1 MEVAERIEAIINQC
15 HNAGSEFKPLLT
27 AARQYLSG
35 NGPLSAVQQA
45 WQALIQAYTY
55 YYSQSGLIYIADP
68 RSERLDDFDLLVLD
82 VSMITGTL
90 STFFSK
96 IAEAGPVEQAR
107 DYLRAKGMDEPSIIE
122 SLVRNSQ
129 FYDDAGNPTALGQ
142 LVLSYVPEHSEEI
155 LRSFPTGNW
164 GGPRRSLFRLCL
176 LSQPEG
182 YLDLAWQ
189 LAKTANLRETDEYA
203 AELLKV
209 DAARFTDWAR
219 QVARDTMQVTYY
231 YGSYAYPTL
240 KALLELDPAQNI
252 DLAVEAFGAPLK
264 SNRYVTAELQR
275 IGLEAAY
282 RFDPVTYLPFM
293 EEAAASRNVSLRQHA
308 INVLKK
314 TDFEQARPILQRC
327 VASYSHDVALL
338 ALNALLDHEWPER
351 QDYLLSLLSHRA
363 KPIRETSAKGLAK
376 AGESVI
382 EALAP
387 SLAHTNAEVRLA
399 AVQALQLIGG
409 EQARAA
415 LVARLDVEK
424 SLKIKQAILDVV
436 GAAAVIASSETAP
449 ASPAEALSAEAEA
462 VFKRV
467 KKPVLPWFDAAQMPG
482 LRWNDGEPVQQAVV
496 NYLIYLQSRVKQME
510 PAERVQQ
517 ALPLIDRSSSGDLA
531 LALFNG
537 WLEQHAPSKQAWI
550 LPLVCAL
557 ADERLIPLMRRY
569 IDGWT
574 GNLRGTMAG
583 KAVTAMVHIESNL
596 ALEEINDI
604 RANNTSVN
612 VRWTARKVLNAAAEQ
627 RGITLDEL
635 DDLVVPKLG
644 FDERGQRVFDYGP
657 RQFTV
662 RLYFDQTIQI
672 TDHASKRLTTLPKPA
687 ARDDASKAKAAHAA
701 WSLLKNQVPQ
711 VMKTQ
716 AQRLERALNLH
727 RSWDVARWQTLFL
740 KHPVL
745 RPLAVTLVWGVVA
758 AESSGYQTIF
768 RPLEDGSLTDVEDN
782 AIELP
787 TEGRICL
794 VDPAELDETIRS
806 ACLQHLTDYEVMPP
820 FAQLNR
826 PVARVPS

>member
-1 MEVAERIEAIINQC
+1 MEAAERIEAIINQC

-27 AARQYLSG
+27 AACQYLSG

-68 RSERLDDFDLLVLD
+68 RSERLDDFDLRVLD

-90 STFFSK
+90 GIFFSK

-107 DYLRAKGMDEPSIIE
+107 DYLRAKGMDEPGIIE
-122 SLVRNSQ
+122 SLISSNR
-129 FYDDAGNPTALGQ
+129 FYDADASTPTALGR
-142 LVLSYVPEHSEEI
+142 LILSYVPEQFNEIQKSFLSGNHSA
-155 LRSFPTGNW
+155 S
-164 GGPRRSLFRLCL
+164 RRSLFKLFFL
-176 LSQPEG
+176 VQPDT
-182 YLDLAWQ
+182 YLDMAWQ
-189 LAKTANLRETDEYA
+189 LAKTANWHETDEYA

-219 QVARDTMQVTYY
+219 QVARDTMQVPYY
-231 YGSYAYPTL
+231 YRYAYPTL
-240 KALLELDPAQNI
+240 KALLELDPAQHI
-252 DLAVEAFGAPLK
+252 DLAVEAFGAPFK
-264 SNRYVTAELQR
+264 SHRYFTAELQC

-293 EEAAASRNVSLRQHA
+293 EQAATSRNVSLRQHA
-308 INVLKK
+308 INVLKE

-327 VASYSHDVALL
+327 IASYSRDVALL

-382 EALAP
+382 EALIP
-387 SLAHTNAEVRLA
+387 SLAHINAEVRLA

-415 LVARLDVEK
+415 LVARLDKEK
-424 SLKIKQAILDVV
+424 SLKVKQAILDVV

-449 ASPAEALSAEAEA
+449 ASPVEALSAEAEA
-462 VFKRV
+462 VFRRV

-482 LRWNDGEPVQQAVV
+482 LRWKDGEPVPQTVV
-496 NYLIYLQSRVKQME
+496 NYLLYLQSRVKEMK

-537 WLEQHAPSKQAWI
+537 WIGQGIVSKQAWL
-550 LPLVCAL
+550 LPLVCTL
-557 ADERLIPLMRRY
+557 ADERLIPPLRQQIKHWEIFRRA
-569 IDGWT
+569 
-574 GNLRGTMAG
+574 LAE
-583 KAVTAMVHIESNL
+583 KAVTAMAHIEGHL
-596 ALEEINDI
+596 ALEEINDL
-604 RANNTSVN
+604 RENTESYR
-612 VRWTARKVLNAAAEQ
+612 VRWAAYKALTAAAEQ
-627 RGITLDEL
+627 RGIDLDDL
-635 DDLVVPKLG
+635 YDLVVPNFG

-657 RQFTV
+657 RQFTI
-662 RLYFDQTIQI
+662 RLCFDQTIQI
-672 TDHASKRLTTLPKPA
+672 TDNDGKRVTTLPKPA
-687 ARDDASKAKAAHAA
+687 KRDNEREAQAAYTA
-701 WSLLKNQVPQ
+701 WSLLKNRVPQ

-716 AQRLERALNLH
+716 AQRLESALKSR

-745 RPLAVTLVWGVVA
+745 RSLAVALVWGVAA

-768 RPLEDGSLTDVEDN
+768 RPLEDGSLTDIEDN

-787 TEGRICL
+787 AEGQIRI
-794 VDPAELDETIRS
+794 VDPAELDETTRS
-806 ACLQHLTDYEVMPP
+806 AWLQHLADYEVMPS
-820 FAQLNR
+820 FAQLNC
-826 PVARVPS
+826 PVEQVLC